1 MTKKRVEW
9 QKELILRGKEDPV
22 WWIQTVLGD
31 TLWDKQQEIAR
42 SLVSNERV
50 AVPASFGVGKT
61 FLAARIALW
70 WLYTHYPS
78 KVISTAPTGRQVK
91 DLLWSELRTAHAK
104 AKIPLGGSPLTL
116 GLHLS
121 PEHFAIGFSTDDTNM
136 DMFTGYH
143 SPHMLVLFDQ
153 AGGIPPNVYKAAEG
167 LMTSKKCRWMAIS
180 NTAISEGAFA
190 DICMPDR
197 ESPHGDWKVIP
208 ISAEESPNVVAGK
221 NIYPGIISHEWL
233 KEKKRIWDVDDPLYK
248 IFVKAEFVPASQ
260 MSLLPYHEI
269 AFAMKNEGD
278 IDLEEG
284 IDIGLDVARSGT
296 DSTVW
301 VARSGTKALAIQRM
315 TGNDTMRTVNETQQF
330 RLRMQ
335 ELFEMPIRFI
345 KVDVIGVGAGVF
357 DRLNELDEPVVAV
370 NNAESPVDGE
380 RFANTR
386 AEMAWSFRERCLRK
400 EAGLSFML
408 EGHSDLGTLLRQDVQ
423 AMKYK
428 ISPQGKILLWSKDD
442 LKKELGRSPDYWDA
456 LVMAFEDPKGGV
468 PSIEYVSSAKMSK
481 DTHLTKEQW
490 EKFFGDITSIDVI
503 DEELEDA
510 DEFTIE
516 Y

>member
-1 MTKKRVEW
+1 MSKRSEW

-31 TLWDKQQEIAR
+31 TLWGKQQEIAM
-42 SLVSNERV
+42 SLVSTERV

-91 DLLWSELRTAHAK
+91 DLLWAELRTAHAK
-104 AKIPLGGSPLTL
+104 AKVPLGGSPLTL
-116 GLHLS
+116 GLQLS
-121 PEHFAIGFSTDDTNM
+121 PEHFAVGFSTDDTNM

-167 LMTSKKCRWMAIS
+167 LMTSKKCRWLAIS

-197 ESPHGDWKVIP
+197 DSPHGDWKIIP
-208 ISAEESPNVVAGK
+208 ISAEESPNVKAGK
-221 NIYPGIISHEWL
+221 NLFPGIISCEWL
-233 KEKKRIWDVDDPLYK
+233 EQKKRVWDPDDPLYK

-260 MSLLPYHEI
+260 MSLVPYVDFMTAI
-269 AFAMKNEGD
+269 KNEGEL
-278 IDLEEG
+278 DLEEG

-301 VARSGTKALAIQRM
+301 IARSGTKALAIQRM

-330 RLRMQ
+330 KVRMQ
-335 ELFEMPIRFI
+335 EIYNLPIRFI

-370 NNAESPVDGE
+370 NNAETAVDTE
-380 RFANTR
+380 RFGNTR
-386 AEMAWSFRERCLRK
+386 AEMAWAFRERCISK
-400 EAGLSFML
+400 NVGLGYML
-408 EGHSDLGTLLRQDVQ
+408 ENERELGTLLRQDAQ
-423 AMKYK
+423 SMKYK
-428 ISPQGKILLWSKDD
+428 ITPQGKILLWSKDD

-468 PSIEYVSSAKMSK
+468 PRIEFVSSAKMSE
-481 DTHLTKEQW
+481 DENLTADQW
-490 EKFFGDITSIDVI
+490 NMLFGNVLDL
-503 DEELEDA
+503 DEEFDAAEITLE
-510 DEFTIE
+510 